1 MRVDKWLNVPATLE
15 EFERGFESRP
25 FTETVT
31 ICFDSGMRI
40 PSIEEF
46 STLWMLAADLF
57 RFHVHASQTGKP
69 FAIIPH
75 PCPEYSD
82 NTSRA
87 QMIEKRVTEL
97 FVSF

>member
-57 RFHVHASQTGKP
+57 ASTCMRRKQESPSPSFLTHVP
-69 FAIIPH
+69 
-75 PCPEYSD
+75 
-82 NTSRA
+82 NTPTA
-87 QMIEKRVTEL
+87 QAVHR
-97 FVSF
+97 